1 MSAEYIQFSEHLVR
15 YQNEGGDEQELAITF
30 EFGADQDFE
39 VDGDAILTL
48 RTGRARFDLLG
59 EPHSVRASGENHV
72 QLLYRLMNICGSE
85 LLRAARDAGL
95 EVYQYEPG
103 DAEKALDFFK

>member
-1 MSAEYIQFSEHLVR
+1 MSTGYVRFAEHLVR
-15 YQNEGGDEQELAITF
+15 HKNEDGDEQELAIIF

-48 RTGRARFDLLG
+48 RTGRARFELLG
-59 EPHSVRASGENHV
+59 EPHSVRASGEDHV
-72 QLLYRLMNICGSE
+72 QLLYRLMSICGSE
-85 LLRAARDAGL
+85 LLRAAKDAGL